1 MRRCAVTTMMCLAA
15 VAVTLPACSAHR
27 SAATALAFQRP
38 APARSSES
46 LASYAAK
53 MRALSAAAKP
63 ASIVSG
69 QALESWDPRLS
80 AALAELIVSPT
91 PEAHRHVALE
101 YRRLGVLDMAHDH
114 FAAALRLDPDDAA
127 AHDGLARIWR
137 DWGFPELGLA
147 DARRAVQIA
156 PLSAAAAN
164 TLGTLL
170 ESAGQMRQARKW
182 YTRAASLDPGAY
194 YALNNLCY
202 TAIMTRLSDSVAACT
217 RAQAAAP
224 ESGTARNNLG
234 LAYAAGGDFEKAR
247 EQFKG
252 GGDAAADFNMG
263 VLYMG
268 RQQYQKAVKAFDD
281 ALESDPQFTLAATRA
296 RQARGSS
303 DGKDDA
309 RDSN

>member
-1 MRRCAVTTMMCLAA
+1 MLVCLVAV
-15 VAVTLPACSAHR
+15 VVTLPACAAHR
-27 SAATALAFQRP
+27 VGTNAMAPQRP
-38 APARSSES
+38 APAPSSDS

-53 MRALSAAAKP
+53 VRALSAAAKP
-63 ASIVSG
+63 PAIVSG
-69 QALESWDPRLS
+69 QSLETWDPRLS
-80 AALAELIVSPT
+80 AALAALLVKPSA
-91 PEAHRHVALE
+91 EAHRRVAFE
-101 YRRLGVLDMAHDH
+101 YRRLEVLDMAHDH
-114 FAAALRLDPDDAA
+114 FTAAVRLDPDDAS

-147 DARRAVQIA
+147 DARRAVQLA

-164 TLGTLL
+164 TLGTVL
-170 ESAGQMRQARKW
+170 EAAGQMSEARTW
-182 YTRAASLDPGAY
+182 YARAVGLDPGAA

-202 TAIMTRLSDSVAACT
+202 TAIMARLSDSVAACT

-234 LAYAAGGDFEKAR
+234 LAYAAGGDFERAH
-247 EQFKG
+247 EQFQRG
-252 GGDAAADFNMG
+252 GATAADFNMG
-263 VLYMG
+263 ILYLG
-268 RQQYQKAVKAFDD
+268 RQQYQQAVKAFDD

-296 RQARGSS
+296 RQARGSG